1 MRYVLDSSV
10 AFKWSIPET
19 DSDKALRLRDDF
31 RAGVHELLSP
41 DIFPQELAHA
51 LTRA

>member
-10 AFKWSIPET
+10 AFKWSVPET

-31 RAGVHELLSP
+31 RAG
-41 DIFPQELAHA
+41 AHDS
-51 LTRA
+51 LPTSFRRNWPTR